1 MARPAGLLLGA
12 ALTLVGTILAPLT
25 PGGTSFL
32 GVVAEVAE
40 RSWAEA
46 GLFVLS
52 FGGPWLF
59 GLGLALAAAARGS
72 ALPRWLLHSALA
84 LFQAQLFLWSM
95 RAWMAGFGVAPGA
108 LFGFSVVSAIYLMY
122 FSAKAAAEGEG
133 QGPTLRWLAN
143 WGALLV
149 IAVAAWLRLQVAA
162 GLRMGPAL
170 EIAVTACVLI
180 MLATRRRRPDPRP
193 A

>member
-1 MARPAGLLLGA
+1 MLVGA
-12 ALTLVGTILAPLT
+12 ALTLVASVAVPLT

-32 GVVAEVAE
+32 GVVLEVAG

-59 GLGLALAAAARGS
+59 GLGLAFAAGARGS
-72 ALPRWLLHSALA
+72 ALPRWLLHTAIA
-84 LFQAQLFLWSM
+84 LFQAQLFLWSL
-95 RAWMAGFGVAPGA
+95 RAWLAGFGVAPGA
-108 LFGFSVVSAIYLMY
+108 LFGFSIVSAVYLMY
-122 FSAKAAAEGEG
+122 FSAKAAAEGDG
-133 QGPTLRWLAN
+133 NGPTLRWLAN

-149 IAVAAWLRLQVAA
+149 IALAAWLRLQVAA

-170 EIAVTACVLI
+170 EISIAACVLI
-180 MLATRRRRPDPRP
+180 VLATRRTPPAPAVVATPD
-193 A
+193 